1 MVALLS
7 TTVLAT
13 IFVFGLLVMVHELGH
28 FISAKLVGMGVHEFA
43 IGFGPK
49 IISKKIGDT
58 VYSLRLIPLGGFNK
72 IAGMDP
78 DEPQDE
84 KSFQTKPIWARM
96 LVIISGSAMNFALPV
111 MLFTAVF
118 LTTGIDMPSS
128 EPIMGTIMAD
138 KPASRANFQPGDK
151 IKTING
157 QNIDSWKNFVT
168 IVQGNAGNELTI
180 TFERNGIAGKT
191 TIKPEYDEKA
201 NRGII
206 GVMPQIE
213 HKQPGVIESV
223 TLAIKQTY
231 MLAAAMLAG
240 IVQMITGQ
248 APADVAGPIGVAQMA
263 GQVAQL
269 GFIPLLQFAAFLSI
283 NLGLINLLPV
293 PVLDGGHVVTLAIEA
308 IRRKPL
314 EKGSMQ
320 FIQMIGFSL
329 LILLMLLATFKDLTR
344 LKLF

>member
-1 MVALLS
+1 
-7 TTVLAT
+7 
-13 IFVFGLLVMVHELGH
+13 MVHELGH
-28 FISAKLVGMGVHEFA
+28 FFAAKSVGMGVHEFA

-49 IISKKIGDT
+49 LISRKIGKT

-84 KSFQTKPIWARM
+84 TSFQTKPIWARM
-96 LVIISGSAMNFALPV
+96 LVIIAGSAMNFVLPV
-111 MLFTAVF
+111 VLFTMVF
-118 LTTGIDMPSS
+118 LSTGIDMPSN
-128 EPIMGTIMAD
+128 EPVLGTIMAD
-138 KPASRANFQPGDK
+138 KPASRADLQPGDR
-151 IKTING
+151 IISING
-157 QNIDSWKNFVT
+157 QRVDSWKHFVS
-168 IVQGNAGNELTI
+168 IVQGNAGNELSI
-180 TFERNGIAGKT
+180 VLDRNGKPGKAT
-191 TIKPEYDEKA
+191 VKPEYDEKA

-206 GVMPQIE
+206 GVIPVVTHQS
-213 HKQPGVIESV
+213 PGFAESL
-223 TLAIKQTY
+223 TLAVKQTY
-231 MLAAAMLAG
+231 MLAAAMLGG
-240 IVQMITGQ
+240 IIQMVTGQ
-248 APADVAGPIGVAQMA
+248 AAADVAGPIGVAQMA

-293 PVLDGGHVVTLAIEA
+293 PVLDGGHIVTLAIEA

-314 EKGSMQ
+314 DKNSLQ

-329 LILLMLLATFKDLTR
+329 LILLMLVATFKDLTR